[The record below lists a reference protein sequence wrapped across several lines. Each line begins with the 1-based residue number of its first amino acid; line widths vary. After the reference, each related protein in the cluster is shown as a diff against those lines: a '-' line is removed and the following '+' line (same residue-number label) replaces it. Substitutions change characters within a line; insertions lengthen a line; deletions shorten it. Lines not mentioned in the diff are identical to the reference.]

1 MMPII
6 TPNWM
11 SFLLQVRMAG
21 KNKISMMTL
30 DKRKRV
36 LKMPKGVIVVSASL
50 AAINPPPQMAATRRS
65 VISAASIAVFL
76 CGGIKGILT
85 DAVACTRELLLMGKN
100 VKFPNLAIF
109 SVGLRVLGGAP
120 TPDEFNVSKYVRGVK
135 LRARGTGELTSSS
148 LKLDAT
154 IKCVDKL
161 KADGTD
167 GAGGAGGSN
176 GEQTHTGDP
185 AMGGDALG

>member
-1 MMPII
+1 MASHN
-6 TPNWM
+6 TPF
-11 SFLLQVRMAG
+11 S
-21 KNKISMMTL
+21 
-30 DKRKRV
+30 
-36 LKMPKGVIVVSASL
+36 KGA
-50 AAINPPPQMAATRRS
+50 
-65 VISAASIAVFL
+65 
-76 CGGIKGILT
+76 IKGILT

-120 TPDEFNVSKYVRGVK
+120 TPEEFNVSKYVRGVK

-167 GAGGAGGSN
+167 GAGDTN
-176 GEQTHTGDP
+176 G
-185 AMGGDALG
+185 